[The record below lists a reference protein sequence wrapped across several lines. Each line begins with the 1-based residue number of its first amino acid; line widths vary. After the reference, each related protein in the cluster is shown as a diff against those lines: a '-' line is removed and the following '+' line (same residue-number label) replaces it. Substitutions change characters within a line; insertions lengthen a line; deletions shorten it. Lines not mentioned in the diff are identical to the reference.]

1 MQLDFDLKRIK
12 LEKAIKWGG
21 GAIVLLLTGAVA
33 LALLESILA
42 ICVAVA
48 LGIVAVNVLPV
59 MARRLSTWRIE
70 QLRADAMR
78 SPIPALIRQYEA
90 EAARV
95 SDARERVIRFNATTR
110 SFDAKIRDY
119 EQRNANPEGLEEMRR
134 QYQGMLQALSVQTTN
149 LGAQLDTLR
158 EFRTQIDSAQMAW
171 QMALDIRSAADQTSE
186 FTDVDPLERVLKH
199 DALAAVRTKLNEG
212 FAALETSLRV
222 DYRVLPSG
230 AAPAPVA
237 LVDLNAHLSRLNE
250 VDLR

>member
-12 LEKAIKWGG
+12 LEKLIKWGG
-21 GAIVLLLTGAVA
+21 GAVVLLVTGTVA
-33 LALLESILA
+33 LALLESIVA
-42 ICVAVA
+42 IFLTAA

-59 MARRLSTWRIE
+59 LARRLSTWRIE

-90 EAARV
+90 EATRV

-110 SFDAKIRDY
+110 NFEAKIREY
-119 EQRNANPEGLEEMRR
+119 EQRNANPDGLVEMRR
-134 QYQGMLQALSVQTTN
+134 QYEGMLQALAVQTAM

-158 EFRTQIDSAQMAW
+158 EFRTQIDNAQMEW

-199 DALAAVRTKLNEG
+199 DALAAVRTRLNEG

-222 DYRVLPSG
+222 DYRALPSAG
-230 AAPAPVA
+230 SPAPVA
-237 LVDLNAHLSRLNE
+237 LVDLNAQLSRLSE